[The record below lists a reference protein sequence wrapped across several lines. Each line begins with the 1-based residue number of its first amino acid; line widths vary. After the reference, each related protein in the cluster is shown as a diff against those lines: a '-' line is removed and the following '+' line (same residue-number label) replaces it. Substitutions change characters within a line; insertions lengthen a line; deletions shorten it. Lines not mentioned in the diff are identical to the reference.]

1 MSSCIGDAGNIHA
14 ITTPEGTIEFSLV
27 EMADHEHFEY
37 KGVLITHLLD
47 EIGKKDRKGYPSYN
61 YIDGWIYFSRI
72 GTCVKIDVEF
82 QNFSEKV
89 MTHLSA
95 IVAKGTEI
103 LQERAGK

>member
-37 KGVLITHLLD
+37 NDTVITHVLD
-47 EIGKKDRKGYPSYN
+47 EIGMAAGNGKPSYD
-61 YIDGWIYFSRI
+61 YIEGLIYFSRI

-82 QNFSEKV
+82 QSFSEKV

-95 IVAKGTEI
+95 IVAKGSEI
-103 LQERAGK
+103 LKERASQ